1 MADEPAESAAR
12 RVVDV
17 FAHDST
23 DVRGDVPI
31 EENSLLDAH
40 STHRQE
46 YCSSLAG
53 RSSGT
58 ATLLSD
64 DAVSELSVDKLLVCS
79 ADTDRYVQRPSLTA
93 DDQCGEQDASMR
105 AHSRNGPRVT
115 DARRSGDSILPNE
128 EMPKEKG
135 DEEKRPTKKI
145 GGATKLEEDADS
157 SLLGGCGEKIGLNVI
172 TAFPMYEARPRA
184 DAPDEDEV
192 VRRFAIF
199 AEERGSRE
207 GLRRRGEPRQELPC
221 ERKKPPRS
229 RSRYKPCPRD
239 EEDDRQRT
247 LSKRRG
253 GNLCEGRQRDSPDIK
268 FVNDV
273 MDNLIEEFE
282 AQPILKKP
290 VPRRS
295 ASPRR
300 GDRSPPRRRTSPART
315 RSSPVRGLRRSS
327 PRGPRVASRLRSYA
341 STVVRSRSS
350 SGQPDDKELERVWT
364 VCSLLESIT
373 GDVTTEARRVYE
385 PRGDI
390 SPTKNRAVSG
400 KVGTDQ
406 VSEDAPKEYIPKK
419 SKHAPRKSREK
430 IKEKES
436 VKTRK
441 ARRKSTEKNTNSKK
455 YTTRARQRG
464 TSRQEGEPESY
475 EEPETAEK
483 KHKYRGRSRQRLRRE
498 DELESV
504 EWPEGAEEKESG
516 KSGPRLRQRLRRQE
530 ELEKLESDEW
540 PEGAEEK
547 ESGKSGARLRQRL
560 RRVEELECN
569 EVEPRP
575 SRSNRGEHAKA
586 ERGEVVTEAETSA
599 TEISIEDLVETDE
612 TADATT
618 ENRARA
624 SNKRK
629 VRFFTNLVFRKR
641 PSSAV
646 EQTLSEQPVFSKRG
660 PGEIMWR
667 QYDKAVV
674 RTSSDGIIDA
684 EIESSQE
691 EEQWSTKQSA
701 ARRSSSGHILVTV
714 DPRRKPRRTQ
724 GDSEDGCFSKVSK
737 VEGLA
742 IEVDSN
748 VSENNESLQEPKK
761 KYYCKLQKHGTN
773 DDGRDIATENAM
785 FHLERSSSNNLVV
798 RNESSSS
805 NYGGG
810 IELKTGL
817 KARSS
822 FEETYEPLAEDDD
835 QPLFRARIGRRSAMP
850 PDEPGEDEQD
860 VHVLKARIGR
870 RSNPSVT
877 GSVTRAASVICTH
890 SEGRNVH
897 HNLSD
902 GVDIAPAAP
911 RRPSRSMSIDP
922 GRGDTALPESV
933 SRVLHRPRRHRHSPW
948 SRSRSRSRHRSHR
961 YRRPL
966 CDLRRSSQMSHAVQL
981 IRASSV
987 PPYQYMCAQQPATQ
1001 VYTSF
1006 SPPPMPPPVRPPLYS
1021 PSIVP
1026 PVCMEPNRHFENRR
1040 CHRPPPPWVSRRQP
1054 PLYTQEMIISQQN
1067 LSQVPPAPSTASR
1080 ATTTAS
1086 FATAI
1091 DAEVSQQKQQQQ
1103 QPTMLIS
1110 QGSTNEGPSA
1120 QFHVATSAAVPETTV
1135 VVEPLDQ
1142 TLVSVTTTPATSA
1155 RRSDSTA
1162 CRRLSTSTEIRP
1174 STTVQ
1179 SVDAVHFAESSQ
1191 GNDGS
1196 SSSDTHVT
1204 TVWQAR
1210 FLDDWEQEKQPP
1222 EAKSTDLI
1230 ISRENRLYGTL
1241 VKNLPRRGH
1250 SMLYIILLVG
1260 TLAGMAATFSIYARR
1275 HARHVSTEYDAD
1287 TEGSGQ
1293 EPLMFGPWVNG
1304 DTAKRA
1310 SCFDPSC
1317 INQFVQLSRS
1327 LDSTVSPCQNFY
1339 GHVCSARR
1347 TNGTVDEQ
1355 IAQQTESRVV
1365 GFFKGIG
1372 SPDRDLPVASASRR
1386 LWKDCVDLATLSKL
1400 GRAPLQA
1407 LLNLTGLG
1415 GWPYAGVVQP
1425 GQVWRTAGRLQRLM
1439 GLAPLIGVVALPDGA
1454 VQLVPGD
1461 QGSLEADDV
1470 LDSMLALRRNNSRL
1484 RDLAADVA
1492 DLGRWLSGLHERRAP
1507 TDGADVQPPQLYLDA
1522 ALEGLQRPSQVHVG
1536 EAGLLKQHMLLVN
1549 KSSSRTVLN
1558 LLGYRLIRHVDLF
1571 TPAVVKADLNSG
1583 ASSRR
1588 ESLCA
1593 RMTLEHALTGDA
1605 AEYVRY
1611 AALRSHLDF
1620 DLVRS
1625 TAAQLKRVLVAK
1637 LSALRWMDG
1646 ATRKSA
1652 QTRLRELKVRFFF
1665 DRYEGSNGSAPARWP
1680 TALPSQA
1687 LATYQR
1693 FREARFRSQL
1703 SRGDDVQ
1710 GAEQQCAY
1718 DVGYKVLFVGLSVVE
1733 VREPEN
1739 PAWPAFQ
1746 AARLGPRLARCLL
1759 HVLLQRVHWSAASRG
1774 RLDALRSRGCGGATV
1789 ADGGALVPAK
1799 DVFDTYVRRLGQGAS
1814 NTPSWDKAF
1823 YLVYAS
1829 SLCEDPDRQR
1839 RPQQHDGPHWERV
1852 NRPLSTDPK
1861 FHKVFQCHPQESNSA
1876 CSFWG
1881 A

>member
-1 MADEPAESAAR
+1 MADEPAGSAAR

-17 FAHDST
+17 LAHASE

-31 EENSLLDAH
+31 EGNSLVDVH

-46 YCSSLAG
+46 YYCSLAG
-53 RSSGT
+53 RSTG
-58 ATLLSD
+58 ARTLLSD
-64 DAVSELSVDKLLVCS
+64 DAVSELSAEELFVCS
-79 ADTDRYVQRPSLTA
+79 ENTQKCAQQTASTA
-93 DDQCGEQDASMR
+93 DDQCGDQDASMR
-105 AHSRNGPRVT
+105 ASSRDGPRVT
-115 DARRSGDSILPNE
+115 DERRSGDCILPNE

-135 DEEKRPTKKI
+135 DEEKRSTKEI
-145 GGATKLEEDADS
+145 GGAIKLEEDADRRS
-157 SLLGGCGEKIGLNVI
+157 LGGWGEKIGLNVI
-172 TAFPMYEARPRA
+172 TAFPMYEARSRA
-184 DAPDEDEV
+184 DALDEDEV

-207 GLRRRGEPRQELPC
+207 GLCRRGEPGQELPR
-221 ERKKPPRS
+221 EKNKPPRS
-229 RSRYKPCPRD
+229 RSRYKPSQRD
-239 EEDDRQRT
+239 EEDNKQRT

-253 GNLCEGRQRDSPDIK
+253 GNLCEGRQRDSPDIT

-273 MDNLIEEFE
+273 MDDLIEEFE

-290 VPRRS
+290 LPRRS
-295 ASPRR
+295 ASKRR

-315 RSSPVRGLRRSS
+315 RSSPVRGPRRSS
-327 PRGPRVASRLRSYA
+327 PRGPGAASRLRSYA

-350 SGQPDDKELERVWT
+350 SDQPDDKELERVWT

-385 PRGDI
+385 PRGDTSQTI
-390 SPTKNRAVSG
+390 NRAVSG
-400 KVGTDQ
+400 EVDTDQ
-406 VSEDAPKEYIPKK
+406 VSEDAPQDYIPTK
-419 SKHAPRKSREK
+419 SKHAPRKN
-430 IKEKES
+430 KEKNKES
-436 VKTRK
+436 TKGRKT
-441 ARRKSTEKNTNSKK
+441 RRKSMEKNTNNKK
-455 YTTRARQRG
+455 YTARAKQRG
-464 TSRQEGEPESY
+464 ASRHEEEPESD
-475 EEPETAEK
+475 EELERADK
-483 KHKYRGRSRQRLRRE
+483 KNKCRGRSRQRLRRG
-498 DELESV
+498 DE
-504 EWPEGAEEKESG
+504 
-516 KSGPRLRQRLRRQE
+516 
-530 ELEKLESDEW
+530 LESDEW
-540 PEGAEEK
+540 PERAEERNG
-547 ESGKSGARLRQRL
+547 GKSRARSRQRL
-560 RRVEELECN
+560 RREEELESD

-575 SRSNRGEHAKA
+575 NRSKRREQAEA
-586 ERGEVVTEAETSA
+586 ERKEVITEAETSA
-599 TEISIEDLVETDE
+599 TEISVEDMIETNETV
-612 TADATT
+612 DAKA
-618 ENRARA
+618 EKRAKA
-624 SNKRK
+624 SKKRK
-629 VRFFTNLVFRKR
+629 VRFFTNLVFRRR
-641 PSSAV
+641 PPSAV
-646 EQTLSEQPVFSKRG
+646 ESTLSEQRAFSKRG
-660 PGEIMWR
+660 PEEILWR
-667 QYDKAVV
+667 PHDEVVV

-684 EIESSQE
+684 EIEASQ
-691 EEQWSTKQSA
+691 EEQWSTKQSIV
-701 ARRSSSGHILVTV
+701 RRSSSGQIFLTI
-714 DPRRKPRRTQ
+714 DPRRKPMRTQ
-724 GDSEDGCFSKVSK
+724 DDSEDGRFSKVSK

-742 IEVDSN
+742 IEVDAS
-748 VSENNESLQEPKK
+748 VSEDDESLREPKK
-761 KYYCKLQKHGTN
+761 KYYCQLQKPGN
-773 DDGRDIATENAM
+773 KDDGRDVATENAL
-785 FHLERSSSNNLVV
+785 FLLERSSPNNLVV
-798 RNESSSS
+798 RSEASSSI
-805 NYGGG
+805 YGDG
-810 IELKTGL
+810 IEVKTGL
-817 KARSS
+817 QTGSS
-822 FEETYEPLAEDDD
+822 FEEMCEPQAEDDD

-850 PDEPGEDEQD
+850 PDEPAEDEED
-860 VHVLKARIGR
+860 VRLLTARIGR
-870 RSNPSVT
+870 RSNASVT
-877 GSVTRAASVICTH
+877 GSVTRAASVICTD
-890 SEGRNVH
+890 SDGRNVH
-897 HNLSD
+897 HILSD
-902 GVDIAPAAP
+902 GTAITSAAP
-911 RRPSRSMSIDP
+911 RRPSRSVSIDLELP
-922 GRGDTALPESV
+922 HAWSVEPCQGESTVPESV
-933 SRVLHRPRRHRHSPW
+933 SRVLHRPRRHRHSHW
-948 SRSRSRSRHRSHR
+948 SRSRSRHRRHR
-961 YRRPL
+961 YGRPL

-981 IRASSV
+981 IPAAAV
-987 PPYQYMCAQQPATQ
+987 PPYRYMCAQQPVTQ

-1006 SPPPMPPPVRPPLYS
+1006 SPPPVPPPVRPPLYP

-1026 PVCMEPNRHFENRR
+1026 PACMEPNLHFENRR
-1040 CHRPPPPWVSRRQP
+1040 YHRPPPPWAFRRQP
-1054 PLYTQEMIISQQN
+1054 PPYKQEMVISQQN
-1067 LSQVPPAPSTASR
+1067 MSQAPPAPLATASR
-1080 ATTTAS
+1080 ATTTVS
-1086 FATAI
+1086 FATAL
-1091 DAEVSQQKQQQQ
+1091 DAEVSQQQQQ
-1103 QPTMLIS
+1103 QPTTIIF
-1110 QGSTNEGPSA
+1110 QGATNEGPSA
-1120 QFHVATSAAVPETTV
+1120 QFHVTAAAAAPETTV
-1135 VVEPLDQ
+1135 VVEPPDQ
-1142 TLVSVTTTPATSA
+1142 TLVCVTATPATSA

-1174 STTVQ
+1174 STTAQ
-1179 SVDAVHFAESSQ
+1179 SVDAVHFVESSQ
-1191 GNDGS
+1191 RNDSS

-1210 FLDDWEQEKQPP
+1210 FLDNWEQEKQPP
-1222 EAKSTDLI
+1222 EAKSTDPI
-1230 ISRENRLYGTL
+1230 IPRENRLYGTL
-1241 VKNLPRRGH
+1241 VKNLPQRGH

-1275 HARHVSTEYDAD
+1275 HARHVSTENDAD

-1293 EPLMFGPWVNG
+1293 QPWMFGPWVNG
-1304 DTAKRA
+1304 DAAKRV

-1355 IAQQTESRVV
+1355 IAQQTESHVV

-1425 GQVWRTAGRLQRLM
+1425 GQVWRTAGMLQRLM
-1439 GLAPLIGVVALPDGA
+1439 GLAPLVGVVALPDGT

-1470 LDSMLALRRNNSRL
+1470 LDSMLALRRNSSRL

-1492 DLGRWLSGLHERRAP
+1492 DLGRRLSGLRERRAP
-1507 TDGADVQPPQLYLDA
+1507 TDGSDVQPPQLYLDA
-1522 ALEGLQRPSQVHVG
+1522 ALEGLHRPGAVRVG
-1536 EAGLLKQHMLLVN
+1536 EAGLLKQYVLLVN

-1571 TPAVVKADLNSG
+1571 TPAVVKTDLNSG

-1593 RMTLEHALTGDA
+1593 RMTLEYALTADA

-1611 AALRSHLDF
+1611 ASLRRHLDF

-1637 LSALRWMDG
+1637 LSELRWVDG
-1646 ATRKSA
+1646 TTRKSA

-1665 DRYEGSNGSAPARWP
+1665 DRYEGSNGSAQARWP
-1680 TALPSQA
+1680 TAIPSQA

-1703 SRGDDVQ
+1703 SQGDDVL
-1710 GAEQQCAY
+1710 GAQQQCAY
-1718 DVGYKVLFVGLSVVE
+1718 DVGYKVMFVGLSAVE
-1733 VREPEN
+1733 VREPES

-1774 RLDALRSRGCGGATV
+1774 RLEALRSRGCGHTM
-1789 ADGGALVPAK
+1789 ADSGALAPAK
-1799 DVFDTYVRRLGQGAS
+1799 DVFDTYVRRLGQGAT

-1823 YLVYAS
+1823 YLVYAN
-1829 SLCEDPDRQR
+1829 SLCEDPDHQR

-1852 NRPLSTDPK
+1852 NRPLSADLT
-1861 FHKVFQCHPQESNSA
+1861 FQKVFQCHLQENNSS